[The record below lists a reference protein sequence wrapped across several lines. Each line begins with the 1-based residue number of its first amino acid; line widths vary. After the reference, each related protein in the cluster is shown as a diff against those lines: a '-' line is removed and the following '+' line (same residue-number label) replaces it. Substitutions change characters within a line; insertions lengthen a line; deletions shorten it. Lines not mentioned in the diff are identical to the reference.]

1 MPEGGRE
8 GDVSVRLVINESV
21 CVGDS
26 AAPPAAQVA
35 PQRLR
40 LADPLVGASLNILYQ
55 RVDPFQR
62 LFVLCLPIKIVFPCV
77 IRKLNR
83 PIHLL

>member
-1 MPEGGRE
+1 MAQA
-8 GDVSVRLVINESV
+8 GDNINDLSLLIV
-21 CVGDS
+21 NNAIGFVNA

-62 LFVLCLPIKIVFPCV
+62 LFVLCLPC
-77 IRKLNR
+77 
-83 PIHLL
+83 LLYTSDAADE